1 MRRSHG
7 LSVRSSATVL
17 GTLAAIGAGVAW
29 SAPAEGSFLVYG
41 TLNGWRTDVG
51 PSIGR
56 RPADFYS
63 GSGQV
68 VDPEVWSDVGVHLV
82 SSGPLTT
89 VSGSAGLWIRSGFG
103 QSFEVRWDE
112 PITALWYKI
121 SAPTG
126 GVYFLRGET
135 YLGAI
140 ADGQL
145 GVISTEPFDR
155 LVISVPDN
163 TYYGFLHT
171 IEWGVVPAPGG
182 AALLALGAPLLR
194 ARRRRAP

>member
-1 MRRSHG
+1 
-7 LSVRSSATVL
+7 VAQV
-17 GTLAAIGAGVAW
+17 AAW
-29 SAPAEGSFLVYG
+29 CAPADGSFLVYG

-51 PSIGR
+51 PSIAR

-63 GSGQV
+63 GSGQL

-89 VSGSAGLWIRSGFG
+89 AVFGSGAMAIKSGIG

-112 PITALWYKI
+112 PITALWYRI

-126 GVYFLRGET
+126 GVYFMRGET
-135 YLGAI
+135 YLGAL

-171 IEWGVVPAPGG
+171 IEWGVVPGPGG
-182 AALLALGAPLLR
+182 AALLALGAPLLG
-194 ARRRRAP
+194 ARRRRAA

>member
-1 MRRSHG
+1 
-7 LSVRSSATVL
+7 VA
-17 GTLAAIGAGVAW
+17 LAAAQVAAW
-29 SAPAEGSFLVYG
+29 FAPAEGSFLVYG

-51 PSIGR
+51 PSIAR

-63 GSGQV
+63 GSGQL

-89 VSGSAGLWIRSGFG
+89 AVGSVGMSIRSGFG

-112 PITALWYKI
+112 PITALWYRI

-126 GVYFLRGET
+126 SVGFFRGDQ
-135 YLGAI
+135 YLGWL

-163 TYYGFLHT
+163 TYYGYLYT
-171 IEWGVVPAPGG
+171 IEWGVVPGPGG
-182 AALLALGAPLLR
+182 AALLALGAPLLG
-194 ARRRRAP
+194 ARRRRAA